1 MFTTLLTSH
10 HPVVRQTGPQL
21 FTGLLCAAWIAT
33 AWLSTPVQADD
44 GGKGLQIATERKTR
58 DEGWKDSESKT
69 TMVLRNAQ
77 GEESTRE
84 IRSLSLEV
92 ANDGDKGLTIFDEPK
107 DVRGTAFLNHSHTG
121 KPDDQWL
128 YLPSVK
134 RVKRIASR
142 NKSGPFM
149 ASEFAYEDLSS
160 FELEKY
166 KFTWLRD
173 EQLDG
178 EAVSVV
184 EQVPLD
190 EFSGYSKSVVWI
202 DQAEYRARKIE
213 FYDRK
218 NTLLK
223 TLVMSDYKQYLN
235 KFWRPLKLQMTNHQT
250 GKSTDLLVR
259 DIEFGKGRTDAD
271 FDTNALQRSR

>member
-1 MFTTLLTSH
+1 MNNVH
-10 HPVVRQTGPQL
+10 HTNLAKPLQRFWPAVL
-21 FTGLLCAAWIAT
+21 FLGLLSAG
-33 AWLSTPVQADD
+33 LSSVPVAADD
-44 GGKGLQIATERKTR
+44 GGKGLTIAKERVAR

-77 GEESTRE
+77 GEENKRE
-84 IRSLSLEV
+84 IRSISLEV
-92 ANDGDKGLTIFDEPK
+92 ADDGDKGLTIFDEPK

-160 FELEKY
+160 FELAKF

-173 EQLDG
+173 DTLDG
-178 EAVSVV
+178 EAVFVV
-184 EQVPLD
+184 EQVPVD
-190 EFSGYSKSVVWI
+190 EFSGYSKSVVWL

-218 NTLLK
+218 NALLK
-223 TLVMSDYKQYLN
+223 TLLMSDYKQYLN
-235 KFWRPLKLQMTNHQT
+235 KYWRPLKLQMTNHQT

>member
-1 MFTTLLTSH
+1 MNKVH
-10 HPVVRQTGPQL
+10 HTNLAKPLQRFWPAVL
-21 FTGLLCAAWIAT
+21 CLGLLSAA
-33 AWLSTPVQADD
+33 LSSVPVAADD
-44 GGKGLQIATERKTR
+44 GGKGLTIAKERVAR

-77 GEESTRE
+77 GEENKRE
-84 IRSLSLEV
+84 IRSISLEV

-160 FELEKY
+160 FELTKF

-173 EQLDG
+173 DTLNG
-178 EAVSVV
+178 EAVFVV
-184 EQVPLD
+184 EQVPVD
-190 EFSGYSKSVVWI
+190 EFSGYSKSVVWL

-218 NTLLK
+218 NALLK

-235 KFWRPLKLQMTNHQT
+235 KYWRPLKLQMTNHQT

>member
-1 MFTTLLTSH
+1 MNTTAISPNH
-10 HPVVRQTGPQL
+10 QHARRFIPRL
-21 FTGLLCAAWIAT
+21 FSGLLCAGL
-33 AWLSTPVQADD
+33 LSTGFFSLPALADD

-69 TMVLRNAQ
+69 TMVLRNAR
-77 GEESTRE
+77 GEENIRE
-84 IRSLSLEV
+84 IRSISLEV

-107 DVRGTAFLNHSHTG
+107 DVRGTAFLNHSHVG

-173 EQLDG
+173 DQLDG
-178 EAVSVV
+178 EAVFVV

-218 NTLLK
+218 NALLK

-235 KFWRPLKLQMTNHQT
+235 KYWRPLKLQMTNHQT

>member
-1 MFTTLLTSH
+1 MNIANTSGLIFATCRSW
-10 HPVVRQTGPQL
+10 RQVL
-21 FTGLLCAAWIAT
+21 TGLCCLGLLSAALPAP
-33 AWLSTPVQADD
+33 AFADD
-44 GGKGLQIATERKTR
+44 GGKGLNIAKERKVR

-77 GEESTRE
+77 GEENTRE
-84 IRSLSLEV
+84 IRSINLEV

-149 ASEFAYEDLSS
+149 ASEFSYEDLSS

-173 EQLDG
+173 EQLNG
-178 EAVSVV
+178 EAMFVV
-184 EQVPLD
+184 EQLPLD
-190 EFSGYSKSVVWI
+190 EFSGYSKSLVWL
-202 DQAEYRARKIE
+202 DQAEYRAHKIE

-223 TLVMSDYKQYLN
+223 TLVMSDHKQYLN

-250 GKSTDLLVR
+250 GKSTDLLIR
-259 DIEFGKGRTDAD
+259 EIEFGKGRTDAD

>member
-1 MFTTLLTSH
+1 MNIVHHTNAAKPLQRFWSALLC
-10 HPVVRQTGPQL
+10 L
-21 FTGLLCAAWIAT
+21 GLLSAG
-33 AWLSTPVQADD
+33 LSSVPVAADD
-44 GGKGLQIATERKTR
+44 GGKGLSIAKERVAR

-77 GEESTRE
+77 GEENKRE
-84 IRSLSLEV
+84 IRSISLEV

-160 FELEKY
+160 FELAKF

-173 EQLDG
+173 DTLDG
-178 EAVSVV
+178 EAVFVV

-190 EFSGYSKSVVWI
+190 EFSGYSKSVVWL

-218 NTLLK
+218 NALLK

-235 KFWRPLKLQMTNHQT
+235 KYWRPLTLKMTNHQT

>member
-1 MFTTLLTSH
+1 MNNVH
-10 HPVVRQTGPQL
+10 HTNLAKPLQRFWPAVL
-21 FTGLLCAAWIAT
+21 CLGLLSAA
-33 AWLSTPVQADD
+33 LSSVPVAADD
-44 GGKGLQIATERKTR
+44 GGKGLTIAKERVAR

-77 GEESTRE
+77 GEENKRE
-84 IRSLSLEV
+84 IRSISLEV

-160 FELEKY
+160 FELA
-166 KFTWLRD
+166 KFKFNWLRD

-178 EAVSVV
+178 EAVFVV
-184 EQVPLD
+184 EQVPVD
-190 EFSGYSKSVVWI
+190 EFSGYSKSVVWL

-218 NTLLK
+218 NALLK

-235 KFWRPLKLQMTNHQT
+235 KYWRPLKLQMTNHQT

>member
-1 MFTTLLTSH
+1 MNNVH
-10 HPVVRQTGPQL
+10 HTNAAKPQQRFWPAVL
-21 FTGLLCAAWIAT
+21 CLGLLSVG
-33 AWLSTPVQADD
+33 LSSVPVAADD
-44 GGKGLQIATERKTR
+44 GGKGLTIAKERVAR

-77 GEESTRE
+77 GEENKRE
-84 IRSLSLEV
+84 IRSISLEV

-160 FELEKY
+160 FELTKF

-173 EQLDG
+173 DTLNG
-178 EAVSVV
+178 EAVFVV
-184 EQVPLD
+184 EQVPVD
-190 EFSGYSKSVVWI
+190 EFSGYSKSVVWL

-218 NTLLK
+218 NALLK

-235 KFWRPLKLQMTNHQT
+235 KYWRPLKLQMTNHQT

>member
-1 MFTTLLTSH
+1 MNNVH
-10 HPVVRQTGPQL
+10 HTNLAKPLQRLWPAVL
-21 FTGLLCAAWIAT
+21 CLGLLSAA
-33 AWLSTPVQADD
+33 LSSVPVAADD
-44 GGKGLQIATERKTR
+44 GGKGLTIAKERVAR

-77 GEESTRE
+77 GEENKRE
-84 IRSLSLEV
+84 IRSISLEV

-160 FELEKY
+160 FELAKF

-173 EQLDG
+173 DTLDG
-178 EAVSVV
+178 EAVFVV
-184 EQVPLD
+184 EQVPVD
-190 EFSGYSKSVVWI
+190 EFSGYSKSVVWL

-218 NTLLK
+218 NALLK

-235 KFWRPLKLQMTNHQT
+235 KYWRPLKLQMTNHQT

>member
-1 MFTTLLTSH
+1 MNNVH
-10 HPVVRQTGPQL
+10 HTNLAKPLQRFWPDVL
-21 FTGLLCAAWIAT
+21 CLGLLSAA
-33 AWLSTPVQADD
+33 LSSVPVAADD
-44 GGKGLQIATERKTR
+44 GGKGLTIAKERVAR

-77 GEESTRE
+77 GEENKRE
-84 IRSLSLEV
+84 IRSISLEV

-160 FELEKY
+160 FELAKF

-173 EQLDG
+173 DTLDG
-178 EAVSVV
+178 EAVFVV
-184 EQVPLD
+184 EQVPVD
-190 EFSGYSKSVVWI
+190 EFSGYSKSVVWL

-218 NTLLK
+218 NALLK

-235 KFWRPLKLQMTNHQT
+235 KYWRPLKLQMTNHQT

>member
-1 MFTTLLTSH
+1 MNNLHHTHTTKPLQRFWPALLC
-10 HPVVRQTGPQL
+10 L
-21 FTGLLCAAWIAT
+21 GLLCSGFAS
-33 AWLSTPVQADD
+33 LPVAADD
-44 GGKGLQIATERKTR
+44 GGKGLTIAKERVAR

-77 GEESTRE
+77 GEENKRE
-84 IRSLSLEV
+84 IRSISLEV

-160 FELEKY
+160 FELA
-166 KFTWLRD
+166 KFKFSWLRD
-173 EQLDG
+173 DTFDG
-178 EAVSVV
+178 EAVFVV
-184 EQVPLD
+184 EQVPVD
-190 EFSGYSKSVVWI
+190 EFSGYSKSVVWL
-202 DQAEYRARKIE
+202 DQTEYRARKIE

-235 KFWRPLKLQMTNHQT
+235 KYWRPLKLQMTNHQT

>member
-1 MFTTLLTSH
+1 MNKVH
-10 HPVVRQTGPQL
+10 HTNLAKPLQRFWPAVL
-21 FTGLLCAAWIAT
+21 CLGLLSAA
-33 AWLSTPVQADD
+33 LSGVPVAADD
-44 GGKGLQIATERKTR
+44 GGKGLTIAKERVAR

-77 GEESTRE
+77 GEENKRE
-84 IRSLSLEV
+84 IRSISLEV

-160 FELEKY
+160 FELAKF

-173 EQLDG
+173 DTLDG
-178 EAVSVV
+178 EAVFVV
-184 EQVPLD
+184 EQVPVD
-190 EFSGYSKSVVWI
+190 EFSGYSKSVVWL

-218 NTLLK
+218 NALLK

-235 KFWRPLKLQMTNHQT
+235 KYWRPLKLQMTNHQT

>member
-1 MFTTLLTSH
+1 MNNVH
-10 HPVVRQTGPQL
+10 HTNAAKPLQRFWPAVL
-21 FTGLLCAAWIAT
+21 CLGLLGAGFASAPL
-33 AWLSTPVQADD
+33 AADD
-44 GGKGLQIATERKTR
+44 GGKGLTIAKERVAR

-77 GEESTRE
+77 GEENKRE
-84 IRSLSLEV
+84 IRSISLEV

-160 FELEKY
+160 FELAKF

-178 EAVSVV
+178 EAVFVV
-184 EQVPLD
+184 EQVPVD
-190 EFSGYSKSVVWI
+190 EFSGYSKSVVWL

-218 NTLLK
+218 NALLK

-235 KFWRPLKLQMTNHQT
+235 KYWRPLKLQMTNHQT

>member
-1 MFTTLLTSH
+1 MNNVHHTITAKPLQRFWPALLC
-10 HPVVRQTGPQL
+10 L
-21 FTGLLCAAWIAT
+21 GLLGAG
-33 AWLSTPVQADD
+33 LSSLPVAADD
-44 GGKGLQIATERKTR
+44 GGKGLTIAKERVAR

-69 TMVLRNAQ
+69 TMVLRNTQ
-77 GEESTRE
+77 GEENKRE
-84 IRSLSLEV
+84 IRSISLEV

-160 FELEKY
+160 FELAKF

-173 EQLDG
+173 DTLDG
-178 EAVSVV
+178 EAVFVV
-184 EQVPLD
+184 EQVPVD
-190 EFSGYSKSVVWI
+190 EFSGYSKSVVWL

-235 KFWRPLKLQMTNHQT
+235 KYWRPLKLQMTNHQT

>member
-1 MFTTLLTSH
+1 MNTTFFASNQKQRRRVLPGVMSAMLCA
-10 HPVVRQTGPQL
+10 
-21 FTGLLCAAWIAT
+21 GLLCT
-33 AWLSTPVQADD
+33 GVLSTAVSADD
-44 GGKGLQIATERKTR
+44 GGKGLQIATERKAR

-84 IRSLSLEV
+84 IRSISLEV

-107 DVRGTAFLNHSHTG
+107 DVRGTAFLNHSHIG

-178 EAVSVV
+178 EAVFVV
-184 EQVPLD
+184 EQVPQD

-235 KFWRPLKLQMTNHQT
+235 KYWRPLKLKMTNHQT

>member
-1 MFTTLLTSH
+1 MNNMQHNNAAKPLQRFWSAVLCL
-10 HPVVRQTGPQL
+10 
-21 FTGLLCAAWIAT
+21 GLLSAGFASAPL
-33 AWLSTPVQADD
+33 AADD
-44 GGKGLQIATERKTR
+44 GGKGLTIAKERVAR

-77 GEESTRE
+77 GEENKRE
-84 IRSLSLEV
+84 IRSISLEV

-160 FELEKY
+160 FELTKF

-173 EQLDG
+173 DTLDG
-178 EAVSVV
+178 EAVFVV
-184 EQVPLD
+184 EQVPVD
-190 EFSGYSKSVVWI
+190 EFSGYSKSVVWL

-218 NTLLK
+218 NALLK

-235 KFWRPLKLQMTNHQT
+235 KYWRPLKLQMTNHQT

>member
-1 MFTTLLTSH
+1 MNNMQHTNAVKPLQRFWPAVLCL
-10 HPVVRQTGPQL
+10 
-21 FTGLLCAAWIAT
+21 GLLGAGFAS
-33 AWLSTPVQADD
+33 LPVAADD
-44 GGKGLQIATERKTR
+44 GGKGLTIAKERVAR

-77 GEESTRE
+77 GEENKRE
-84 IRSLSLEV
+84 IRSISLEV

-160 FELEKY
+160 FELAKF

-173 EQLDG
+173 DTLDG
-178 EAVSVV
+178 EAVFVV
-184 EQVPLD
+184 EQVPVD
-190 EFSGYSKSVVWI
+190 EFSGYSKSVVWL

-218 NTLLK
+218 NALLK

-235 KFWRPLKLQMTNHQT
+235 KYWRPLKLQMTNHQT